1 MATLTTNV
9 PEGRPRVKAHCFI
22 SILLAVTSISCSTS
36 LQHYTS
42 AVPSAYYLHDG
53 VKIHFKQM
61 GTGRPVIFLHGFGT
75 SLDTWR
81 FVVETLEDEYRLVLV
96 DLKGHGLSDRPRDE
110 MYAAQDH
117 ARVVQGL
124 IDYLGLDN
132 VMIVGHSF
140 GSVVGL
146 AAALHAQRD
155 GSSGVIAALVLI
167 AGSVDAE
174 NVPFVLRL
182 LRTPILGWLSL
193 KLTSASF
200 RTRLMLKHAYYEDSK
215 VTDSLVEL
223 YARYQSIPGT
233 DYALIKTAEQLVPV
247 DISQSKRDVS
257 RLEIPVMNIWGER
270 DGIIPRAAAESI
282 CQLVP
287 RCELVTIEGIGHIPQ
302 EESPEKV
309 ISLLRDFLRRN

>member
-1 MATLTTNV
+1 MAAVKTNV
-9 PEGRPRVKAHCFI
+9 RLGKASRESSLHHFHPACRHLHKLFCIRPPRHACR
-22 SILLAVTSISCSTS
+22 SERIL
-36 LQHYTS
+36 S
-42 AVPSAYYLHDG
+42 ARGSQNPFQANGHRTTC
-53 VKIHFKQM
+53 HFS
-61 GTGRPVIFLHGFGT
+61 HGFGT

-81 FVVETLEDEYRLVLV
+81 FVIETLEDEFRLVLL

-140 GSVVGL
+140 GSVVRL

-182 LRTPILGWLSL
+182 LRTPILGWLTL

-200 RTRLMLKHAYYEDSK
+200 RTRLMLKHAYYEEQGYGFCRRI
-215 VTDSLVEL
+215 VCPL
-223 YARYQSIPGT
+223 SIHPW
-233 DYALIKTAEQLVPV
+233 
-247 DISQSKRDVS
+247 
-257 RLEIPVMNIWGER
+257 N
-270 DGIIPRAAAESI
+270 
-282 CQLVP
+282 
-287 RCELVTIEGIGHIPQ
+287 
-302 EESPEKV
+302 
-309 ISLLRDFLRRN
+309 

>member
-1 MATLTTNV
+1 M
-9 PEGRPRVKAHCFI
+9 KAHCLI
-22 SILLAVTSISCSTS
+22 SILLAASSISCSTS
-36 LQHYTS
+36 AQHDPP
-42 AVPSAYYLHDG
+42 AVASEYYLHDG
-53 VKIHFKQM
+53 VKIHFKQV

-81 FVVETLEDEYRLVLV
+81 FVVETLGDEYRLVLL
-96 DLKGHGLSDRPRDE
+96 DLKGHGLSDRPRDG
-110 MYAAQDH
+110 MYGAQDH
-117 ARVVQGL
+117 ARVVRGL
-124 IDYLGLDN
+124 IDYLGLKN
-132 VMIVGHSF
+132 VVIVGHSF

-146 AAALHAQRD
+146 AAALDAQRY
-155 GSSGVIAALVLI
+155 GSSGVIGALVLI

-182 LRTPILGWLSL
+182 LRTPFFGWLSL

-233 DYALIKTAEQLVPV
+233 DYAFIKTAEQLVPV
-247 DISQSKRDVS
+247 DISESKRELS
-257 RLEIPVMNIWGER
+257 RLKIPVINIWGEH
-270 DGIIPRAAAESI
+270 DVIIPRAAAESV

-287 RCELVTIEGIGHIPQ
+287 KCELVTIEGVGHMPQ

-309 ISLLRDFLRRN
+309 ISLLRDFLRRH